1 MRTTARFKV
10 SQRQP
15 NSYTA
20 APEQECDTV
29 FLPPEQITQKI
40 CVVLVLSHGVD
51 HQVHARAEGEMSAVC
66 TASNFELKLSERGLW
81 VKDKAFSM
89 CC

>member
-1 MRTTARFKV
+1 M
-10 SQRQP
+10 
-15 NSYTA
+15 
-20 APEQECDTV
+20 

-40 CVVLVLSHGVD
+40 CVGLVLSRGVD

-66 TASNFELKLSERGLW
+66 IASNFVLKLSEGGLW
-81 VKDKAFSM
+81 VKDKAFSI